1 LIACYVNLFSSAF
14 ASFRKVKRFLV
25 RESYEFYEWSLNRMH
40 VDFADGEYES
50 DHEDEELFELESR
63 MSTP

>member
-1 LIACYVNLFSSAF
+1 MRISLPTQEKCIISSILKWQCVF
-14 ASFRKVKRFLV
+14 DRFVLLTVKFC
-25 RESYEFYEWSLNRMH
+25 
-40 VDFADGEYES
+40 FADGEYES

>member
-1 LIACYVNLFSSAF
+1 
-14 ASFRKVKRFLV
+14 
-25 RESYEFYEWSLNRMH
+25 MH

>member
-1 LIACYVNLFSSAF
+1 MFDSKLLSIIDTTFHPFFIQY
-14 ASFRKVKRFLV
+14 
-25 RESYEFYEWSLNRMH
+25 
-40 VDFADGEYES
+40 DIADGEYES